1 MGPPAGVLQS
11 VRVGVW
17 GRVDIRRGWRYPA
30 EAEGFGDPERGG
42 GGAGRGGRSG
52 GVENE
57 GPTPPD
63 TSLW

>member
-42 GGAGRGGRSG
+42 RGG
-52 GVENE
+52 EDE
-57 GPTPPD
+57 AAA
-63 TSLW
+63 

>member
-42 GGAGRGGRSG
+42 GGGGEGRKKRRRR
-52 GVENE
+52 ER
-57 GPTPPD
+57 GPLSPRY
-63 TSLW
+63 